1 MVLGVPMDDLFPSYD
16 ERTQVLARDALA
28 SVDAFWIIVLA
39 AYEHL
44 FGLRVCPRCPDCN
57 AGKDNSVDT
66 ENGTMPCQDFY
77 GSNATSAGGIFGR
90 IDAAY
95 AAVEAQK
102 STGAL
107 HAHLQLF
114 IQCLHQHTPLAE
126 ILKRLRERHDDTID
140 RYLKYNAHVSRTIY
154 EEVGEALEKRLAL
167 KEQEWPEFKRASA
180 MISCPR
186 YLRSVPDESQGATSQ
201 SEKVDEGKQW
211 MKSFLPDV
219 QNLQEYKQHHVHPM
233 NSETGEREL
242 VTGCR
247 RKDNP
252 DLCKGDFPRT

>member
-1 MVLGVPMDDLFPSYD
+1 MDDLFPSYD

-57 AGKDNSVDT
+57 T
-66 ENGTMPCQDFY
+66 EKFHCPCQDLY

-114 IQCLHQHTPLAE
+114 IQCLHQHMPLAE
-126 ILKRLRERHDDTID
+126 ILKLLRERHDDTID
-140 RYLKYNAHVSRTIY
+140 RYLNYNAHVSRTIY

-211 MKSFLPDV
+211 MNSFFFTRCAKFARV
-219 QNLQEYKQHHVHPM
+219 QAAPCASY
-233 NSETGEREL
+233 EL
-242 VTGCR
+242 CNWR
-247 RKDNP
+247 A
-252 DLCKGDFPRT
+252 